1 MHRRSGP
8 RVTLD
13 YYAQVELLPDDE
25 LFSAVEIASL
35 KFDRK
40 SQASEWKRM
49 ANALRKF
56 ASRNQMSDSP
66 DNCRRD
72 EQGKPIRKNGKT
84 MLFPGERSRRWRG
97 RVWKSNLFDEDR
109 IAIRE
114 YLRNSRP
121 AEERGTAVGDSES
134 TSVSHGSPK
143 PNFSRPFIWALA
155 AALLIFCFFYFKP
168 NSVMQNRSPS
178 QALANSSDVAGLDAA
193 RVERSASHQETSAS
207 FAGFARQRRARMLVS
222 CKIPQLNPDE
232 LVWKEGHFP
241 EGKPFPAVYL
251 VSLAPEPGS

>member
-25 LFSAVEIASL
+25 FFSAVEIASL

-66 DNCRRD
+66 GNCRRD
-72 EQGKPIRKNGKT
+72 EQGKPIRKNGKV
-84 MLFPGERSRRWRG
+84 LLLPGERSRRWRG
-97 RVWKSNLFDEDR
+97 QVWKSNLFDEDR

-114 YLRNSRP
+114 YLRSSRP
-121 AEERGTAVGDSES
+121 TEEGTAVSDSKPSE
-134 TSVSHGSPK
+134 VSHEPLK
-143 PNFSRPFIWALA
+143 PNFSKPFFWALA
-155 AALLIFCFFYFKP
+155 AAAIIFYFFYFRP
-168 NSVMQNRSPS
+168 DSLMQNHSPS
-178 QALANSSDVAGLDAA
+178 QGLAKTSDVRGHDAA
-193 RVERSASHQETSAS
+193 RGERTSFSRETKAS